1 MRAHYATDFARF
13 VATQTLLPAAAVT
26 AAVPALD
33 RDFVAELVVFV
44 ASEGSGRREASLI
57 NDAKALRRTMH
68 TNTIEAPG
76 AAPQTSTQRERAAF
90 QTGPP
95 VEGSAKGA
103 NSAKSGAAARGRTAV
118 WGVVVAAL
126 AVALMG

>member
-1 MRAHYATDFARF
+1 MTAEYPPRA
-13 VATQTLLPAAAVT
+13 
-26 AAVPALD
+26 AL
-33 RDFVAELVVFV
+33 APL
-44 ASEGSGRREASLI
+44 
-57 NDAKALRRTMH
+57 H